1 VNVPVSADH
10 AETLFRLL
18 EVLDESDDVQNVVA
32 NFEVDD
38 AVLER
43 LSA

>member
-1 VNVPVSADH
+1 MVPVSPDH
-10 AETLFRLL
+10 AETLFKLL
-18 EVLDESDDVQNVVA
+18 ESLDDLDDVQNVTA

-38 AVLER
+38 EVLER